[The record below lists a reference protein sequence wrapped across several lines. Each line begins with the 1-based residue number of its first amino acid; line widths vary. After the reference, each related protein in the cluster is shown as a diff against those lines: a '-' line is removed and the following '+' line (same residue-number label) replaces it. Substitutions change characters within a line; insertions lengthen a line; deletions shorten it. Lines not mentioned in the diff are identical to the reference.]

1 MELAEDVIASLQKL
15 PAQKVRDLLVDALR
29 EQRWTN
35 INSIQVT
42 PGSTLGDGLMA
53 IIYRVRAN
61 GLAANGEQRELSLIV
76 KNTPKNKARREAFCV
91 PMLFVNEQAFY
102 EKVVPALEA
111 NFSSKSKPLAVA
123 QFFKAIADG
132 ENDALILEDLTEK
145 GYTMADRRI
154 GLDEAHCKVVLRE
167 LAKLHAASFV
177 LKQKM
182 PEKFEELRGCV
193 KDMFWDED
201 RKFAFEPFTQS
212 CFEETL
218 RTINIHFN
226 DDKSKYVRAYK
237 QLMTRG
243 YDFIAGIV
251 RGTNLGDQVI
261 THGDCWTNNLL
272 FKYENELPVDVKF
285 LDFQLPRISTPA
297 LDLTY
302 FLFNSPKCQTM
313 TQNYVSFLDFY
324 HESLSRALSENNLSA
339 DKIFSR
345 SHLDEEMARAAPY
358 GLTMAGQYANVKRDT
373 KCVSQFNKE
382 RYAITS
388 FII

>member
-1 MELAEDVIASLQKL
+1 MELAEDVSASLQKL
-15 PAQKVRDLLVDALR
+15 PAQKVRDLLVDALK

-111 NFSSKSKPLAVA
+111 NFSTKSSRPLAVA
-123 QFFKAIADG
+123 KFYKSIADG
-132 ENDALILEDLTEK
+132 ENDALILEDLSEK
-145 GYTMADRRI
+145 GYTMADRRL
-154 GLDEAHCKVVLRE
+154 GLDEAHCRVVLAE
-167 LAKLHAASFV
+167 LARLHAASFV
-177 LKQKM
+177 LKHKM
-182 PEKFEELRGCV
+182 PDKFEELRGCV

-218 RTINIHFN
+218 RTINIHFKN
-226 DDKSKYVRAYK
+226 HDKSSKKYVTAYE

-251 RGTNLGDQVI
+251 RGTKLGDQVI
-261 THGDCWTNNLL
+261 THGDCWTNNVL
-272 FKYENELPVDVKF
+272 FKYEKEQPVDVKF

-313 TQNYVSFLDFY
+313 TQNYDSLLDFY
-324 HESLSRALSENNLSA
+324 HESLSRALSENSLSG
-339 DKIFSR
+339 DEVFSR

-358 GLTMAGQYANVKRDT
+358 GLTMAG
-373 KCVSQFNKE
+373 
-382 RYAITS
+382 
-388 FII
+388 